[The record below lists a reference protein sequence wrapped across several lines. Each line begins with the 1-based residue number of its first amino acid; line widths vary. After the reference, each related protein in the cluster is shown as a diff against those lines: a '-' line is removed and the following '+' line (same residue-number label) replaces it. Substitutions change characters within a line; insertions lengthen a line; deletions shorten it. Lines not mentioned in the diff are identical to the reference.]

1 MSISEQGF
9 LRVSYVPQDWP
20 NSYVCLIVGRSD
32 MLKFTESNWQGSL
45 TVNNEIAV
53 RTSKPSYEQKM
64 L

>member
-1 MSISEQGF
+1 M
-9 LRVSYVPQDWP
+9 PQDWP
-20 NSYVCLIVGRSD
+20 NSYVCLMVGRSD
-32 MLKFTESNWQGSL
+32 MLKFTESSWQGSL